1 VLNSTGFA
9 SSIPGVIGDV
19 ALSKLKYSV
28 NRLRPKSGV
37 EELVDSIRENGL
49 LQPIVVRPKNDY
61 FEIVAGNR
69 RRMACEILRWRKI
82 PCHIVELDDKRA
94 FEYSL
99 VENIQRQ
106 TLSIIEE
113 AEAFKVYVADFG
125 WGGVSEL
132 ARKIGKS
139 PSYIT
144 KRINILDLPTDVIDS
159 ITNRSLNASL
169 AEELHPIKDQSRQS
183 KLASLIIQRHL
194 SLRKARG
201 ILSQYKTGIVL
212 DDDDYDDQPNAATL
226 EHKQKVFDKLIVTL
240 RVALNNVGALVID
253 NEDDWLM
260 REILMQ
266 HKNSLHNQIDNLIKE
281 KKKLNPRLLQAC
293 RDFSA
298 PKRSRL

>member
-1 VLNSTGFA
+1 MYNSTGFT

-19 ALSKLKYSV
+19 LISRVKHPGKL
-28 NRLRPKSGV
+28 LRSNSRI

-49 LQPIVVRPKNDY
+49 LQPIVVRPKNEH

-69 RRMACEILRWRKI
+69 RCRACEMLRWRKI

-99 VENIQRQ
+99 VENIQRE
-106 TLSIIEE
+106 TVSVLEE

-144 KRINILDLPTDVIDS
+144 KRINLLELPADIMDS
-159 ITNRSLNASL
+159 IINQSLNTSL
-169 AEELHPIKDQSRQS
+169 AEELCSIKDQSHQS
-183 KLASLIIQRHL
+183 ELGSLIIKRHL

-201 ILSQYKTGIVL
+201 ILKDYKTGVEL
-212 DDDDYDDQPNAATL
+212 YADDESMANTL
-226 EHKQKVFDKLIVTL
+226 EHKRKVFDKVIVTL
-240 RVALNNVGALVID
+240 RIALNNVCALIND
-253 NEDDWLM
+253 NEEDWLV
-260 REILMQ
+260 RETLMQ
-266 HKNSLHNQIDNLIKE
+266 HKNSLHSQIDLLIRE
-281 KKKLNPRLLQAC
+281 KRRLNHRLITYI
-293 RDFSA
+293 S
-298 PKRSRL
+298 

>member
-1 VLNSTGFA
+1 MPYSAGLA
-9 SSIPGVIGDV
+9 SSIPGIIGDV
-19 ALSKLKYSV
+19 MLSKIKYSEKC
-28 NRLRPKSGV
+28 LRPRSDV
-37 EELVDSIRENGL
+37 RELVDSIRENGL

-69 RRMACEILRWRKI
+69 RCMACELLRWRKI

-106 TLSIIEE
+106 TLTVVEE
-113 AEAFKVYVADFG
+113 ANAFKVYVADFG

-132 ARKIGKS
+132 ARRIGKS

-144 KRINILDLPTDVIDS
+144 RRINLLNLPPDVISS
-159 ITNRSLNASL
+159 ITNQSLSASL
-169 AEELHPIKDQSRQS
+169 AEELCSIKDQSRQS
-183 KLASLIIQRHL
+183 ELASLIIQRHL

-201 ILSQYKTGIVL
+201 ILSQYKAEAL
-212 DDDDYDDQPNAATL
+212 DDTDDKSTASRL
-226 EHKQKVFDKLIVTL
+226 EHKRKVFDKMIVTL
-240 RVALNNVGALVID
+240 RIALNNIGALISQ

-266 HKNSLHNQIDNLIKE
+266 HKNSLHSQIDLLIKE
-281 KKKLNPRLLQAC
+281 KRKLSRRLVAGV
-293 RDFSA
+293 S
-298 PKRSRL
+298 

>member
-1 VLNSTGFA
+1 
-9 SSIPGVIGDV
+9 
-19 ALSKLKYSV
+19 
-28 NRLRPKSGV
+28 V

-49 LQPIVVRPKNDY
+49 LQPIVVRPKDDY

-69 RRMACEILRWRKI
+69 RRMACQILRWRKI
-82 PCHIVELDDKRA
+82 PCHIVELDEKRA

-106 TLSIIEE
+106 TLSVIEE

-144 KRINILDLPTDVIDS
+144 KRINLLDLPTDVIDS
-159 ITNRSLNASL
+159 IASQSLNASV
-169 AEELHPIKDQSRQS
+169 AEELRPIKDQSRQS
-183 KLASLIIQRHL
+183 ELASLIIQRHL

-201 ILSQYKTGIVL
+201 ILNQYKAGGVEQL
-212 DDDDYDDQPNAATL
+212 DAYDYELNSATTL
-226 EHKQKVFDKLIVTL
+226 EHNQKVFDKMIVTL
-240 RVALNNVGALVID
+240 RIALNNIATLVND
-253 NEDDWLM
+253 NEDDWLI

-266 HKNSLHNQIDNLIKE
+266 HKNSLHSQIDILIKQ
-281 KKKLNPRLLQAC
+281 KRKLNHRC
-293 RDFSA
+293 HFVTGMS
-298 PKRSRL
+298 RS

>member
-1 VLNSTGFA
+1 VLKSVTFA
-9 SSIPGVIGDV
+9 SSIPGVISDV
-19 ALSKLKYSV
+19 MLSKTKYSQH
-28 NRLRPKSGV
+28 RLRPKSGV

-49 LQPIVVRPKNDY
+49 LQPIVVRPKDDH

-69 RRMACEILRWRKI
+69 RRMACQILRWRKI
-82 PCHIVELDDKRA
+82 PCHIVELDEKRA

-106 TLSIIEE
+106 TLSVVEE

-144 KRINILDLPTDVIDS
+144 KRINLLDLPADVIDS
-159 ITNRSLNASL
+159 IASQSLNASV
-169 AEELHPIKDQSRQS
+169 AEELRPIKDQSQQS
-183 KLASLIIQRHL
+183 ELASLIIQRHL

-201 ILSQYKTGIVL
+201 ILSQYKTRGVEQ
-212 DDDDYDDQPNAATL
+212 DAYDNELNSTTTL
-226 EHKQKVFDKLIVTL
+226 SHNQKVFDKMIVTL
-240 RVALNNVGALVID
+240 RIALNNIATLIND
-253 NEDDWLM
+253 NEDDWLI

-266 HKNSLHNQIDNLIKE
+266 HKNSLHSQIDVLIKQ
-281 KKKLNPRLLQAC
+281 KRKLNNHRRFAT
-293 RDFSA
+293 RI
-298 PKRSRL
+298 

>member
-1 VLNSTGFA
+1 VLINSAGFA
-9 SSIPGVIGDV
+9 SSIPGIIGDV
-19 ALSKLKYSV
+19 ALSKIRYSV
-28 NRLRPKSGV
+28 NRVRPKSSV

-49 LQPIVVRPKNDY
+49 LQPIVVRPLNGY

-69 RRMACEILRWRKI
+69 RRMACEMLRWRKL

-106 TLSIIEE
+106 SLSVMEE

-144 KRINILDLPTDVIDS
+144 KRINLLDLPADVIDS

-169 AEELHPIKDQSRQS
+169 GDELRPIKDQSRQS
-183 KLASLIIQRHL
+183 ELASLIIQRHL

-201 ILSQYKTGIVL
+201 ILSPYKTGIVL
-212 DDDDYDDQPNAATL
+212 DADDESNGNTL

-240 RVALNNVGALVID
+240 RVALNNVGALIND
-253 NEDDWLM
+253 NEDDWLT

-266 HKNSLHNQIDNLIKE
+266 HKNSLHNQIDLLIKE
-281 KKKLNPRLLQAC
+281 KKKLNPRLVHAC
-293 RDFSA
+293 HRDFSA
-298 PKRSRL
+298 PKRSRS